1 MPSPTDMKLLAVI
14 AAVAIAGAT
23 AYLLLDENTS
33 NPAAPTVVS
42 LPSVTAP
49 TAGTTPAGNASG
61 GSDAI
66 QVPRA
71 TLPRPKVRLDPAP
84 DKDRGP
90 AFPVAIVRA
99 GQRVALHT
107 SPAGPVFE
115 QAGDRTEFG
124 SMRAYWIKR
133 VTGAWFGVP
142 TPDLP
147 NGNLAWIKD
156 DRSKL
161 SISQTHFWL
170 SADLSARRLALH
182 YGKRLLERFPVTVG
196 SQASPTPLGAYSV
209 TDGLVARGLG
219 PWYGC
224 CVLALSG
231 HQPQLPQGWIGGN
244 RIAVH
249 GTPGSVGDADSHGCL
264 RASDPDMISLFR
276 HVPLGT
282 PVFIHA

>member
-1 MPSPTDMKLLAVI
+1 
-14 AAVAIAGAT
+14 
-23 AYLLLDENTS
+23 
-33 NPAAPTVVS
+33 
-42 LPSVTAP
+42 
-49 TAGTTPAGNASG
+49 
-61 GSDAI
+61 
-66 QVPRA
+66 
-71 TLPRPKVRLDPAP
+71 
-84 DKDRGP
+84 
-90 AFPVAIVRA
+90 
-99 GQRVALHT
+99 
-107 SPAGPVFE
+107 
-115 QAGDRTEFG
+115 
-124 SMRAYWIKR
+124 MRAFWIER
-133 VTGAWFGVP
+133 VKGAWFGVP

-182 YGKRLLERFPVTVG
+182 HGKRLLERFPVTVG

-209 TDGLVARGLG
+209 TDGLVGRGLG

-244 RIAVH
+244 RMAVH
-249 GTPGSVGDADSHGCL
+249 GTPGSVGGADSHGCL